1 MHITIDDREKSP
13 EIVEEFSRLD
23 VAVSIE
29 RLNHGDYFIDDH
41 FIFERKTLSD
51 LAASIIDG
59 RLFRQVNFLSLLNN
73 REEKIRCAL
82 LIEGS
87 TSSLS
92 SSNVDRRA
100 INVDRRAIQGAILQI
115 SLFKGIPILRAMNPR
130 ESARIMAYAGNQ
142 NERMKIPKHVTISTG
157 KFVHNKRRAQLMLL
171 QSLPGVGPERA
182 NELLKT
188 FGSVNK
194 ILQATEKELA
204 ETKYIGKTTA
214 QKIKWVVCE
223 AAPAY
228 QV

>member
-1 MHITIDDREKSP
+1 MHITIDDRENSP

-29 RLNHGDYFIDDH
+29 RLNQGDYLIDDH
-41 FIFERKTLSD
+41 FLFERKTLSD

-92 SSNVDRRA
+92 SS
-100 INVDRRAIQGAILQI
+100 NVDRRAIQGAILQI

>member
-1 MHITIDDREKSP
+1 
-13 EIVEEFSRLD
+13 
-23 VAVSIE
+23 
-29 RLNHGDYFIDDH
+29 
-41 FIFERKTLSD
+41 LSD

-92 SSNVDRRA
+92 SS
-100 INVDRRAIQGAILQI
+100 NVDRRAIQGAILQI